1 MPVRPSGPLPLSE
14 IQAEFGGSN
23 PISLSEYYR
32 GGGLVPNGPAANNG
46 IATSG
51 AISMGGFYNSVRTF
65 VFRPVIASNTGPYN
79 LRTAAVGAGWDQV
92 TPLDALVTVNGGVAV
107 GASSTGNY
115 AFDTG
120 SGFPAGSVLA
130 LRNAGFITGVGGNG
144 GVGAGYNPANGV
156 GVDGSGGAGGGPAL
170 IARHPISI
178 DNTGGTIA
186 GGGGGGGGGANI
198 TSNNG
203 KEGLGM
209 GGGGGGGGRASIAAN
224 AAGGGAGSGYDA
236 GFVPPSAAAGA
247 TGTFSG
253 QGGGGS
259 GASINLGQGTVFSGA
274 GGSGGA
280 WGASGASGGGRT
292 GNSISPAQNRGPYG
306 GGPAGNATE
315 GSGNITWTN
324 VGTRLGALA

>member
-14 IQAEFGGSN
+14 IQAEFGGTN

-32 GGGLVPNGPAANNG
+32 GGGLVPNGPTQNNG

-51 AISMGGFYNSVRTF
+51 AISMGSFYNSVRSF

-79 LRTAAVGAGWDQV
+79 LRAAAVGAGWDQT

-144 GVGAGYNPANGV
+144 GVGSGAIVSTLIG
-156 GVDGSGGAGGGPAL
+156 GSGGGGGGPAL
-170 IARHPISI
+170 IARYPISI
-178 DNTGGTIA
+178 DNSGGTIG
-186 GGGGGGGGGANI
+186 GGGGGGGGGAGRLVDE
-198 TSNNG
+198 G
-203 KEGLGM
+203 KGGFSSS

-224 AAGGGAGSGYDA
+224 AGGGAGGPGGRSA
-236 GFVPPSAAAGA
+236 GGGGG
-247 TGTFSG
+247 TGTFSAA
-253 QGGGGS
+253 GGGG
-259 GASINLGQGTVFSGA
+259 GAAPVGTG
-274 GGSGGA
+274 GLTTGGGGTGGGWGSGG
-280 WGASGASGGGRT
+280 GAGAA
-292 GNSISPAQNRGPYG
+292 GNYPLPTAGGPYG
-306 GGPAGNATE
+306 GGPAGSAVDGN
-315 GSGNITWTN
+315 GNITWIN